1 MEDMFVFRGHV
12 NIYQNKDG
20 SMCHCVSNDHEEIK
34 ESYIDHHSCK
44 SNHVTDQEQKK
55 KNNPVQRFSLQ
66 NNKTGLKKIG
76 TGQYSPNIIFTYKCH
91 PPVIFSCKDQT
102 RLLPTELL

>member
-1 MEDMFVFRGHV
+1 MLAFRGHV

-66 NNKTGLKKIG
+66 NNKTGCRCVAKNWDRTVFPQHYI
-76 TGQYSPNIIFTYKCH
+76 Y
-91 PPVIFSCKDQT
+91 V
-102 RLLPTELL
+102 